1 MQKTNDVI
9 GMGNILMD
17 FLVEVDDKHLIEFN
31 LKKGE
36 MHLVEHEKAQ
46 ALLHKLKQYE
56 LKIEMV
62 PGGSVAN
69 TLRGIGILGG
79 NAILCGKIGNDIHGE
94 MYVEELKK
102 HKVISR
108 LSKHFAI
115 TGHALSFITPDSQR
129 TFSVHLGAAINI
141 SSEDILE
148 EDIATSKI
156 LHLEGYQLEGKT
168 RETVL
173 YAMEIARRNNT
184 LISLDLSDPG
194 VIRRNK
200 SFLQKVVLDYVDILF
215 VNEDEAFEFTGAH
228 NESAARML
236 GEQVK
241 IVIVKLGK
249 KGSLICSEGKITSIA
264 PFTAK
269 AIDTT
274 GAGDTFAAGF
284 LYGYCQGWSLEKA
297 GKLGSLFASKVV
309 EQKGVRL
316 LHFDGEG
323 LKRLIS

>member
-108 LSKHFAI
+108 LSKHSAI

-148 EDIATSKI
+148 EDIIISKI
-156 LHLEGYQLEGKT
+156 IHLEGYQLEGQT

-173 YAMEIARRNNT
+173 YVMEIARKNKT

-215 VNEDEAFEFTGAH
+215 VNEDEAFEFTGAQE
-228 NESAARML
+228 ESSARML

-241 IVIVKLGK
+241 IAIVKLGK
-249 KGSLICSEGKITSIA
+249 KGSLICSEGKIISIA
-264 PFTAK
+264 PFSAK

-309 EQKGVRL
+309 EQKGVKL
-316 LHFDGEG
+316 LHFDGEE